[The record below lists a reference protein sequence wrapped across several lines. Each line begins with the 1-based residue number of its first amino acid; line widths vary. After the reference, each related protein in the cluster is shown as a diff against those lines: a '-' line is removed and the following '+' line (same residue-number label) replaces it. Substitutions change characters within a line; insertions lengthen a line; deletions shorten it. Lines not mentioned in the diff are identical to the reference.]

1 MEPVVRLENVY
12 KIYRV
17 GEVETVAL
25 RGVSLEVYPGDFIA
39 VMGPSGS
46 GKSTL
51 LNIMGLLDKPTKGRV
66 IVKGLDASR
75 LGDRELAAL
84 RNRVIGFVF
93 QQFNLINRLTVLENI
108 ELPLVARRVPR
119 RVRRELAVKALLRV
133 GGDPSWLRKKPLQ
146 LSGGQ
151 QQRVA
156 IARAIVGEPEI
167 LLADEPTGNLDRKS
181 AKIVVSTFMEL
192 NRQGQTIVVVTH
204 DPEVANCA
212 SKILVIR
219 DGRIV
224 AEEEA
229 DPSKCI
235 VYRVK

>member
-1 MEPVVRLENVY
+1 MEPVIRLEDVY
-12 KIYRV
+12 KVYRT

-25 RGVSLEVYPGDFIA
+25 RGVTLSIYPGDFIA
-39 VMGPSGS
+39 IMGPSGS

-51 LNIMGLLDKPTKGRV
+51 LNIMGLLDRPTKGKV
-66 IVKGLDASR
+66 LVKGLDVSR
-75 LGDRELAAL
+75 LKDRQLAVL

-93 QQFNLINRLTVLENI
+93 QQFNLINRMTVLENI

-119 RVRRELAVKALLRV
+119 SVRRELAVKALLRA

-156 IARAIVGEPEI
+156 IARAIVGNPEI
-167 LLADEPTGNLDRKS
+167 LLADEPTGNLDRRS

-192 NRQGQTIVVVTH
+192 NKQGQTIVVVTH
-204 DPEVANCA
+204 DPEVANCT

-224 AEEEA
+224 GEEEP
-229 DPSKCI
+229 DPANCI
-235 VYRVK
+235 VYKVK